1 MPLFQNQY
9 VGHTDSGETWIFSF
23 WTNTGETIDSM
34 NSLGVSWINTFW
46 TGGYDAFCTAG
57 VGVDQVNTREIIPG
71 DGGQVRLRQAPVA
84 LSGVAT
90 GDSMPADV
98 AIVVSLRT
106 DLANRRGRGR
116 FYLPQPAESTG
127 TTDGRIAQATID
139 GIISALTAAWSA
151 ITPATE
157 PVVYSRTN
165 RSFEV
170 VQRFNIGDLYDTQRR
185 RENKLVEAR
194 TGADVPF

>member
-9 VGHTDSGETWIFSF
+9 VGHTDTGETWNFSF

-34 NSLGVSWINTFW
+34 HSLGVSWINTFW
-46 TGGYDAFCTAG
+46 TGGYDAFTTTG
-57 VGVDQVNTREIIPG
+57 VGVDQVNTREVVPG
-71 DGGQVRLRQAPVA
+71 SGGQVRLRESAVS
-84 LSGVAT
+84 LSGADA

-98 AIVVSLRT
+98 AICVSLRT

-116 FYLPQPAESTG
+116 FYLPQPAQSTSAA
-127 TTDGRIAQATID
+127 DGRIASATIT
-139 GIISALTAAWSA
+139 GILSALSAAFNG

-170 VQRFNIGDLYDTQRR
+170 VQRYNIGDLYDTQRR

-194 TGADVPF
+194 QGQDMPF